1 MLADW
6 VIQHQIL
13 LGVWA
18 GAICT
23 LALYSILYRENA
35 VYTFFEHMYIGLA
48 AGYTIFIVWSEYL
61 KPLWWDRIFVE
72 GRWLWTFGLV
82 IGSMFYFI
90 YIRKHAWISRLAF
103 GFFMGLGAGG
113 GLKAFVTTYIPQIQ
127 ASFKPVYPSPTVHG
141 PQVLNNIIF
150 VVIILTAMS
159 YFFFSIEHRWRPIR
173 VSAGL
178 GRWFLMFAFGA
189 MFGSTVM
196 ARMSLLIGRVYFLL
210 SDWIPVI
217 RR

>member
-1 MLADW
+1 MVEW
-6 VIQHQIL
+6 IINHQTL
-13 LGVWA
+13 LVVWM
-18 GAICT
+18 GAVCT
-23 LALYSILYRENA
+23 LALYSLLYRENV
-35 VYTFFEHMYIGLA
+35 VYTIFEHVYIGLA

-61 KPLWWDRIFVE
+61 KPLWWDRIFAE

-82 IGSMFYFI
+82 VGSMFYFI
-90 YIRKHAWISRLAF
+90 YVRKHAWISRLVF

-113 GLKAFVTTYIPQIQ
+113 SMKAFVTTYIPQIQ
-127 ASFKPVYPSPTVHG
+127 ASFKPVYGHDLSAPRM
-141 PQVLNNIIF
+141 LNNILFI
-150 VVIILTAMS
+150 VILLTVMS
-159 YFFFSIEHRWRPIR
+159 YFFFSIEHRAKSIR
-173 VSAGL
+173 YSAGV